1 MQSQLEQAHN
11 TVALVRRA
19 EEEAR
24 KKIDQLHFKIN
35 DQDKLI
41 RERDEEIFSLTS
53 ERMNL
58 SVDLKNARLTGDQL
72 KQENH

>member
-1 MQSQLEQAHN
+1 
-11 TVALVRRA
+11 
-19 EEEAR
+19 
-24 KKIDQLHFKIN
+24 
-35 DQDKLI
+35 LI

-72 KQENH
+72 KQENHQLNQKRIDLETLCSDFKTEIHNLQTQLRQSDQ

>member
-1 MQSQLEQAHN
+1 
-11 TVALVRRA
+11 
-19 EEEAR
+19 
-24 KKIDQLHFKIN
+24 
-35 DQDKLI
+35 LI